1 MRASVSCPS
10 QLLRRRRRHGRSA
23 LSSLLLARLSLLG
36 LLATFLSLFV
46 GIPRG
51 ALARRLIFVGLVVF
65 TVLLVGFSLGALR
78 STGGTAA
85 RLTHHLP
92 LLGVAGAG
100 VAVFVAA
107 LAWLAFRY
115 PDWAM
120 PVVLVLAPLRVGLP
134 HGSSTSNLLI
144 PLYLVLLAVVLAEMV
159 VRDRLRLPDDWRPD
173 PVRIALAVMIAII
186 GVSSLWAAQH
196 YAAHPKAFADA
207 LIKLFAFYLPFAA
220 LYYVLYRYTTDV
232 RRLSR
237 LLVTFVAAGAVLA
250 AIGIVQYPTRWVIVN
265 RAGIEHDLVYQHTF
279 RSNSL
284 FWDPN
289 IFGRFL
295 AFVMLIGV
303 ALFLTARLRDASAGR
318 RRAMT
323 LAAGAVA
330 LAAIAFIVTFSRSSV
345 AGLLLGGVI
354 LEMAWLGR
362 RKGTIAALVTVLIL
376 LIGVAG
382 VTALRHPQNLGAKLD
397 STRGWNKLTGGRF
410 YLVRAGILMYERYPV
425 GGVGLG
431 GFPLAYPHF
440 RLTHAA
446 SLSLRDS
453 HTTVVTVAAEQGSL
467 GLIAFAGLLVTFFAT
482 TLRKRRFGAD
492 RRLYLWQA
500 ALVACV
506 LALFI
511 HSLTYNAFFEDPYMW
526 VFMALASVTATRLA
540 PGALPAVTT
549 LGAAIGFERA
559 DSSIPQGSGGP

>member
-1 MRASVSCPS
+1 M
-10 QLLRRRRRHGRSA
+10 
-23 LSSLLLARLSLLG
+23 
-36 LLATFLSLFV
+36 
-46 GIPRG
+46 
-51 ALARRLIFVGLVVF
+51 
-65 TVLLVGFSLGALR
+65 
-78 STGGTAA
+78 
-85 RLTHHLP
+85 
-92 LLGVAGAG
+92 
-100 VAVFVAA
+100 FVAA

-159 VRDRLRLPDDWRPD
+159 VRDRLRLPEGWRPD

-220 LYYVLYRYTTDV
+220 LYYVLYRYTNDV

-303 ALFLTARLRDASAGR
+303 ALFLTARLRDASKGR

-330 LAAIAFIVTFSRSSV
+330 LAAIAFVVTFSRSSV

-425 GGVGLG
+425 GRRRPGRLPGW
-431 GFPLAYPHF
+431 PIPHF

-506 LALFI
+506 LALFV

-540 PGALPAVTT
+540 PGALP
-549 LGAAIGFERA
+549 GAAATAHAGPAAPADEADAGATDDLATAAGRVTGAATPPGWRA
-559 DSSIPQGSGGP
+559 RSACGQGRTAGSSARRTPAGRRGYGSTGPPGRPPSRDRPSGRPRCVCRCAGSGTR